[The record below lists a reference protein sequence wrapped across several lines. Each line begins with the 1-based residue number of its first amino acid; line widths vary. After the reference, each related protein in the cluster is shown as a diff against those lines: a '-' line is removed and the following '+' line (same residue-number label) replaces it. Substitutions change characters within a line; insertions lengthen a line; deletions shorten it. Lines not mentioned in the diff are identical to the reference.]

1 VRILGA
7 LTAVTPQ
14 PGVYAPWGTELIPM
28 RSALAFPALSLALLS
43 AATLT
48 LGQTRGYV
56 VVVNESNPKA
66 SIATADLARVFMKT
80 VKRWDDGRPVEPIDQ
95 SFESPI
101 RAQFSRAVLGKTAGQ
116 VQEFWLRETYS
127 GHEIPPPVRS
137 SDAAVLE
144 FVRGNPGAIGYV
156 AAGASLPSG
165 VKALTVNP

>member
-1 VRILGA
+1 
-7 LTAVTPQ
+7 
-14 PGVYAPWGTELIPM
+14 M
-28 RSALAFPALSLALLS
+28 RSALASPALSLALLS
-43 AATLT
+43 AASLT

-80 VKRWDDGRPVEPIDQ
+80 VKRWDDGHPAEPIDQ
-95 SFESPI
+95 AFESPV
-101 RAQFSRAVLGKTAGQ
+101 RAQFSRAVLGKTTAQ

-127 GHEIPPPVRS
+127 GREIPPAVRG

-144 FVRGNPGAIGYV
+144 FVRANPGAVGYV
-156 AAGASLPSG
+156 SASASLPSG